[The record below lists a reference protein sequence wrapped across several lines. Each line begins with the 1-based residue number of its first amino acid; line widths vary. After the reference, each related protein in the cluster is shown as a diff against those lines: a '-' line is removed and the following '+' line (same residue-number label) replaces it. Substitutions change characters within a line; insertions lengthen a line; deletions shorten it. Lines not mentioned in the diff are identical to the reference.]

1 MKKHSNLYTFVWILF
16 FSMGIA
22 SVSQAQSAL
31 SEFQSPPRS
40 AYPETWFHLIGGN
53 VEKTALTTDLEAV
66 AAAEFQGI
74 QLFHGRGRPWPEV
87 KPQIQTL
94 SESWDGLI
102 EHVANE
108 TQRLNLRFTMQNCP
122 GWAMSGGPWI
132 TPDKAM
138 RHLIWSRRDLTSD
151 SNDPI
156 QLPVPQPSQED
167 WRDYRDVA
175 VLAFPTPADDNGTYL
190 KPASIQS
197 NRPKLDW
204 SKLLSGDSKT
214 KFDLKQNGDPAWLIV
229 EFAHPTVLRSIEL
242 PPMELLMKRRNF
254 DPDARIR
261 LEAYSENQWHEVGT
275 NPIPRGTWQDR
286 QPEHPIV
293 LAFADAIAAQS
304 SKRSGVKKYRIT
316 FDSKHTMELSRLRLS
331 SAARVNDWR
340 GQAGF
345 ALRSL
350 QRKNQPNPIDV
361 VDQSPQ
367 AHVKLDSIVDIS
379 DRMQDDGTLDWTPP
393 QGRWTVLRFGHVNT
407 GVKNKPAPPE
417 ATGFE
422 CDKLSPAG
430 AEQHFAGYIGRV
442 TKDGGPADGGRLKGM
457 LIDSWECYTQTWTP
471 AMEKEFQT
479 LRGYPLRT
487 WMPALA
493 GYVVED
499 HLTSEKFLRDWR
511 KSISDLLVKNYFGR
525 LAQLARQRGL
535 KLFFETAIG
544 DVSPGDILEYYKS
557 ADTPMCEFWQPND
570 PHLGGLGAKAILPTA
585 SAAHLYGKPIVAAE
599 AFTNTGIQWNEHPFQ
614 LKHLADRHF
623 TYGVN
628 QLVFHTYTH
637 NPRKGIVPGTSFGGG
652 IGTPFLR
659 GQTWWKHMPL
669 FNNYFARCQTMLR
682 QGQPVADVL
691 FYLGDEVDHRP
702 RHTEP
707 FPTGYHFDYVNAD
720 ALINRISVDDGD
732 LVTAEGI
739 RWRVLW
745 LSPKHCQRM
754 TPQTLQR
761 IQQLISEG
769 ATVIGSPPIANAT
782 LTDSNPSFEQ
792 LVQAI
797 WGDSKTDASDAQ
809 PNAGDRK
816 AGDRK
821 IGKGRLIVDGAN
833 PSDDLKDTLLRL
845 GVHRDVA
852 GAETATWYHRQ
863 TADLDIY
870 FIAAN
875 RAEALDANVRF
886 RCTGRPHFWDPMTGQ
901 TTPIDIF
908 HTEQGFTTVPC
919 QLPAAGSTFVVFENP
934 DDQKQT
940 LPVATVFEHDGVK
953 LVDASQAADTRPRV
967 EPFPYGYQPK
977 DILQPIVASPDPV
990 FEIRQDRRMIVWK
1003 DGNYRLLKH
1012 DGETDPNGD
1021 KTNDN
1026 AKNNADQQIVAQA
1039 NVNGLQ
1045 QIGLDENWKLHFP
1058 SGWDTR
1064 DSFELEKL
1072 MPWSELDH
1080 KPSRSF
1086 SGSATYSCQF
1096 EISENIAA
1104 KPLMLDLGDVRDI
1117 AAVSINGVA
1126 LPAKWAPPFRWD
1138 ISKHATAGT
1147 NNLEVSVTNTWH
1159 NRLVYDAGRPPAKR
1173 KTWTYNTPKK
1183 SNSLIPAGLIGPV
1196 IIRTGQ
1202 SISY

>member
-1 MKKHSNLYTFVWILF
+1 MKNPFNLNLNLTAWMIVFWVNA
-16 FSMGIA
+16 GG
-22 SVSQAQSAL
+22 VCCGQSAL

-53 VEKTALTTDLEAV
+53 VEKTALTADLEAV
-66 AAAEFQGI
+66 AAAKFQGI
-74 QLFHGRGRPWPEV
+74 QLFHGRGRPWPDV
-87 KPQIQTL
+87 RPQIQTL
-94 SESWDGLI
+94 SQSWDGMI
-102 EHVANE
+102 NHVADQ
-108 TQRLNLRFTMQNCP
+108 THRLNLRFTMQNCP

-156 QLPVPQPSQED
+156 QLPVPQPSKED

-175 VLAFPTPADDNGTYL
+175 VLAFPTPADDNEIYL
-190 KPASIQS
+190 KPSTFQS
-197 NRPKLDW
+197 NRPKLPW
-204 SKLLSGDSKT
+204 SDLMAGTPKT
-214 KFDLKQNGDPAWLIV
+214 KFDITHQDEPTWLIV
-229 EFAHPTVLRSIEL
+229 EFAQPTTLRNIEL
-242 PPMELLMKRRNF
+242 PPMESLMKRRNF
-254 DPDARIR
+254 DPDAKIQ
-261 LEAYSENQWHEVGT
+261 LEAFVEDQWRDVGS

-293 LAFADAIAAQS
+293 LAFSDAQPENPQG
-304 SKRSGVKKYRIT
+304 RSGVKKYRIT
-316 FDSKHTMELSRLRLS
+316 FNSKHPLALTRLRLS

-340 GQAGF
+340 GQAGY

-350 QRKNQPNPIDV
+350 QRKNQPNPLDV
-361 VDQSPQ
+361 VDQPTQ
-367 AHVKLDSIVDIS
+367 THVKLDSIIDIS
-379 DRMQDDGTLDWTPP
+379 DRLRDDGTLQWTPP
-393 QGRWTVLRFGHVNT
+393 EGRWTVLRFGHVNT

-493 GYVVED
+493 GYVVQD

-511 KSISDLLVKNYFGR
+511 KTISDLLVKNYFGH
-525 LAQLARQRGL
+525 LAQLARERGL
-535 KLFFETAIG
+535 KLFFETAVG

-570 PHLGGLGAKAILPTA
+570 PHLGGRGAKAIFPTT

-599 AFTNTGIQWNEHPFQ
+599 AFTNAGIQWDEHPFQ
-614 LKHLADRHF
+614 LKHIADRHM

-637 NPRKGIVPGTSFGGG
+637 NPRQEIASGKRVVPGSSFGGR

-669 FNNYFARCQTMLR
+669 FNQYFARCQTMLR

-732 LVTAEGI
+732 LVTPEGV

-745 LSPKHCQRM
+745 LPPKHCQRM

-761 IQQLISEG
+761 LQQLISEG
-769 ATVIGSPPIANAT
+769 ATVIGGPPIANAT

-792 LVQAI
+792 LVQTI
-797 WGDSKTDASDAQ
+797 WGDSKPDLSDTQ
-809 PNAGDRK
+809 PNT
-816 AGDRK
+816 GDRK
-821 IGKGRLIVDGAN
+821 IGKGRLIVGDHNTA
-833 PSDDLKDTLLRL
+833 DDLKMALMRL
-845 GVHRDVA
+845 DVPPDVS
-852 GAETATWYHRQ
+852 GTKTATWCHRR
-863 TADLDIY
+863 TSDSDIY

-875 RAEALDANVRF
+875 RAEALDANLRF
-886 RCTGRPHFWDPMTGQ
+886 RCTGRPQLWDPMTGQ
-901 TTPIDIF
+901 TTPINIF
-908 HTEQGFTTVPC
+908 HTTPGFTTVPC
-919 QLPAAGSTFVVFENP
+919 QLPAAGSAFVVFTNT
-934 DDQKQT
+934 DDNRQP
-940 LPVATVFEHDGVK
+940 LPVATVLEHDGVK
-953 LVDASQAADTRPRV
+953 RVDALQAADTRPSIDA
-967 EPFPYGYQPK
+967 FPYGYQPH
-977 DILQPIVASPDPV
+977 DVLQPIVTPPEPV
-990 FEIRQDRRMIVWK
+990 FEFHEGRRLTVWK
-1003 DGNYRLLKH
+1003 NGHYRLL
-1012 DGETDPNGD
+1012 
-1021 KTNDN
+1021 NDN
-1026 AKNNADQQIVAQA
+1026 AGQTVVAQA
-1039 NVNGLQ
+1039 NVTGLSE
-1045 QIGLDENWKLHFP
+1045 IPVVENWRLSFP
-1058 SGWDTR
+1058 AGWDTR
-1064 DSFELEKL
+1064 ESITLKQL
-1072 MPWSELDH
+1072 MPWNELDH
-1080 KPSRSF
+1080 PESQSF
-1086 SGSATYSCQF
+1086 SGSATYRCDVQLSQPA
-1096 EISENIAA
+1096 S
-1104 KPLMLDLGDVRDI
+1104 KKRLMLDLGDVRDI
-1117 AAVSINGVA
+1117 AEVSINGFD
-1126 LPAKWAPPFRWD
+1126 LPTKWAPPFRWD
-1138 ISKHATAGT
+1138 ISKHATAGS
-1147 NNLEVSVTNTWH
+1147 NPIEVTVTNTWH
-1159 NRLVYDAGRPPAKR
+1159 NRLVYDAGLPPEQR
-1173 KTWTYNTPKK
+1173 KTWTHSAPAKNKP
-1183 SNSLIPAGLIGPV
+1183 LIPAGLIGPV
-1196 IIRTGQ
+1196 VIRTGQ